1 MIELKD
7 VSLTFGHQPILES
20 VSWKVNDGERVAIV
34 GKNGAGKSTLLKMM
48 AGSIRPDEGDVSITG
63 KNTVGYLEQDVTLKP
78 GRTVWEEALEG
89 KDEILSLEREMRRY
103 EEILSSLEADSSDL
117 ERRLNRYSQLQH
129 EFEEKGGYK
138 AESEA
143 GAILSGLGFTKD
155 RWEEPTENFSGGWQ
169 VRLHLAKLLLRMPD
183 ILLLDEPTN
192 YLDLENIQWVESF
205 IKDYPG
211 SVVLVSHD
219 RTLMNNV
226 VNRVSEI
233 AMRTISDY
241 KGNYDSYL
249 EERERRY
256 EVLENAAKNQ
266 QKKIRQTER
275 FIERFKAKSTKAS
288 QARSRMKQLE
298 KMEII
303 ETPREDATIRV
314 ILPKVPRS
322 GKEVV
327 RIKEVSRTYNGRTV
341 FEPYTATFYRGD
353 RIALVGENGAG
364 KSTLM
369 RIIAGKDEG
378 FEGKVEVGASVF
390 PRYFAQ
396 DQIGELSP
404 EASVLAEAEAEAPP
418 EWVPRVRDFLGSFLF
433 RGDDVFKK
441 TAVLS
446 GGEKS
451 RLCLSKI
458 LCGTANLL
466 LLDEP
471 TNHLDLITKERLLAA
486 LDKYEGT
493 IVFVSHD
500 RHFLRGLATRIVEIQ
515 EGVVNDYPWGYDDY
529 VWWKEENEEELKS
542 R

>member
-1 MIELKD
+1 MIELKN
-7 VSLTFGHQPILES
+7 VSLAFGQQTILED

-34 GKNGAGKSTLLKMM
+34 GKNGAGKSTLMKVM
-48 AGSIRPDEGDVSITG
+48 AGLVPVDEGEVTTTG
-63 KNTVGYLEQDVTLKP
+63 KSTVGYLEQDVTLKP
-78 GRTVWEEALEG
+78 GKTVWEEALEG
-89 KDEILSLEREMRRY
+89 KEEILSLEREMRKY
-103 EEILSSLEADSSDL
+103 EAILSDLGADSKDL
-117 ERRLNRYSQLQH
+117 DRRLNRYSQLQH

-143 GAILSGLGFTKD
+143 GAILSGLGFHRE

-205 IKDYPG
+205 IRDYPG
-211 SVVLVSHD
+211 VVVLVSHD

-226 VNRVSEI
+226 VNRVSEVSFKKI
-233 AMRTISDY
+233 ADY
-241 KGNYDSYL
+241 KGNYDFYL

-266 QKKIRQTER
+266 QKKVKQTER

-288 QARSRMKQLE
+288 QAKSRMKQLE

-303 ETPREDATIRV
+303 EMPREDASVRV

-327 RIKEVSRTYNGRTV
+327 RIKSVTRDYDGRCV
-341 FEPYTATFYRGD
+341 FAPFTGTIYRQD

-369 RIIAGKDEG
+369 RIIAGRDTG
-378 FEGKVEVGASVF
+378 FEGKVEMGASVF

-396 DQIGELSP
+396 DQIANLSP
-404 EASVLAEAEAEAPP
+404 EASVLAEAEAEAPA

-433 RGDDVFKK
+433 RGDDVFKR

-451 RLCLSKI
+451 RLCLAKI
-458 LCGTANLL
+458 LCGTANVL

-471 TNHLDLITKERLLAA
+471 TNHLDLITKERLLNA
-486 LDKYEGT
+486 LSKYEGT
-493 IVFVSHD
+493 IIFVSHD
-500 RHFLRGLATRIVEIQ
+500 RYFLKGLATRILEI
-515 EGVVNDYPWGYDDY
+515 ENGVVSDYPWGYEDY
-529 VWWKEENEEELKS
+529 LWWKAENTSEASK

>member
-1 MIELKD
+1 MIELKN
-7 VSLTFGHQPILES
+7 VSLTFGHQTILED
-20 VSWKVNDGERVAIV
+20 VSWKLNDGERVAIV
-34 GKNGAGKSTLLKMM
+34 GKNGAGKSTLMKLM
-48 AGSIRPDEGDVSITG
+48 AGLILPDEGEISTTG
-63 KNTVGYLEQDVTLKP
+63 KSTVGYLEQDVTLKP

-89 KDEILSLEREMRRY
+89 KDEILSLEREMRKY
-103 EEILSSLEADSSDL
+103 EEILSNLDGDSEDL
-117 ERRLNRYSQLQH
+117 DRRLNRYSQLQH

-143 GAILSGLGFTKD
+143 GAILSGLGFHKD

-169 VRLHLAKLLLRMPD
+169 VRLHLAKLLLRGPD
-183 ILLLDEPTN
+183 VLLLDEPTN

-205 IKDYPG
+205 IREYPG
-211 SVVLVSHD
+211 VVALVSHD
-219 RTLMNNV
+219 RALMNNV
-226 VNRVSEI
+226 VNRVSEVSMKKI
-233 AMRTISDY
+233 ADY
-241 KGNYDSYL
+241 KGNYDFYL
-249 EERERRY
+249 GERELRY
-256 EVLENAAKNQ
+256 ELLENAAKNQ
-266 QKKIRQTER
+266 QKKVRQTER

-303 ETPREDATIRV
+303 EMPREDAAVRV

-327 RIKEVSRTYNGRTV
+327 RIKEVSRTYEGRQI
-341 FEPYTATFYRGD
+341 FEPFTGTFYRQD

-369 RIIAGKDEG
+369 RAIAGQDDG
-378 FEGKVEVGASVF
+378 FEGKVEIGTSVF

-396 DQIGELSP
+396 DQIGSLVP
-404 EASVLAEAEAEAPP
+404 EATVLAEAESEAPA
-418 EWVPRVRDFLGSFLF
+418 EWVSRVRDFLGSFLF

-441 TAVLS
+441 TTVLS

-451 RLCLSKI
+451 RLCLAKI

-471 TNHLDLITKERLLAA
+471 TNHLDLVTKERLLKA
-486 LDKYEGT
+486 LDQYEGT

-500 RHFLRGLATRIVEIQ
+500 RYFLRGLATRIIEI
-515 EGVVNDYPWGYDDY
+515 EDGVVNDYPWGYDDY
-529 VWWKEENEEELKS
+529 LWWKTENSTEGTEA
-542 R
+542 